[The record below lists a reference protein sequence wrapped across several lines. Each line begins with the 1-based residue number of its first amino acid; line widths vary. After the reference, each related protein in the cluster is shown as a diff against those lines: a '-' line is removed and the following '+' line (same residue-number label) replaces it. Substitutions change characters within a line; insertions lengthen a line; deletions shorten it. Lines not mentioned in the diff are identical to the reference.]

1 MNTIYLLTMKYISTR
16 GKSQNLQFEDV
27 LLTGLA
33 PDGGLYV
40 PKEWPI
46 LNHSK
51 LKNDKYH
58 KIAAEILYPFLD
70 SFVSYDDLIK
80 LTENAYRSFDV
91 EEMAPLVK
99 LEENRYI
106 LELFHGPT
114 LAFKDFAMLLLAELF
129 DLSLKKRN
137 EKITIIGATSGDTG
151 SAAIEAFKNSQ
162 NVNVFIFFP
171 KGRVSEVQR
180 KQMTTTDG
188 QGVFPIEIDGTFDD
202 CQNIVKDLFKD
213 KNFNNE
219 VKLGA
224 INSINWG
231 RIAAQIV
238 YYFTSFKLL
247 NNGPVSYSVPTGN
260 FGDILAGWVAKK
272 MGLPIK
278 SLMIATNENDILSRA
293 LKTGTYSIDK
303 AKATIS
309 PSMDI
314 QISSNFERLLF
325 ESLNKDSEKLRN
337 LFIELKENNGFRIDN
352 DTLSYIKNDF
362 KSGKA
367 SERKVK
373 DTISRIYKVSNIIL
387 DPHTAVGFYASAKKL
402 DTDVPM
408 VNLGTAHPAKFS
420 QAVIDA
426 IGLEPEIPDRLK
438 NIINKKEKFTELDN
452 NSEALI
458 GFIRKHS
465 NV

>member
-1 MNTIYLLTMKYISTR
+1 MKYISTR
-16 GKSQNLQFEDV
+16 GKAPELGFEDV
-27 LLTGLA
+27 LLSGLA
-33 PDGGLYV
+33 SDGGLYI
-40 PKEWPI
+40 PKEWPKVDYKE
-46 LNHSK
+46 LPTTS
-51 LKNDKYH
+51 YSEQ
-58 KIAAEILYPFLD
+58 AAYVIYPFVKDFLNYEELND
-70 SFVSYDDLIK
+70 ITSQ
-80 LTENAYRSFDV
+80 AYSQFPSKEAIGLKEV
-91 EEMAPLVK
+91 EKGNYL
-99 LEENRYI
+99 

-114 LAFKDFAMLLLAELF
+114 LAFKDFAMLLLAQFFETS
-129 DLSLKKRN
+129 LSKKD
-137 EKITIIGATSGDTG
+137 KSITILGATSGDTG
-151 SAAIEAFKNSQ
+151 SAAIEAFKN
-162 NVNVFIFFP
+162 NKHCTVFILFP
-171 KGRVSEVQR
+171 KGRVSEIQR
-180 KQMTTTDG
+180 KQMTTVDSASIY
-188 QGVFPIEIDGTFDD
+188 PIEIDGTFDD
-202 CQNIVKDLFKD
+202 CQNLVKNLFQNLEFK
-213 KNFNNE
+213 E
-219 VKLGA
+219 EMSLGA
-224 INSINWG
+224 INSINWA
-231 RIAAQIV
+231 RVAAQIV
-238 YYFTSFKLL
+238 YYFSTFQQLKSNRVSF
-247 NNGPVSYSVPTGN
+247 SVPTGN
-260 FGDILAGWVAKK
+260 FGDVLAGWVAKK
-272 MGLPIK
+272 MGLPIDK
-278 SLMIATNENDILSRA
+278 LIVATNDNDILDRA
-293 LKTGTYSIDK
+293 ISNGDYFQEEV
-303 AKATIS
+303 KATTS

>member
-1 MNTIYLLTMKYISTR
+1 MKYISTR
-16 GKSQNLQFEDV
+16 GKAPELGFEDV
-27 LLTGLA
+27 LLSGLA
-33 PDGGLYV
+33 SDGGLYI
-40 PKEWPI
+40 PKEWPKVDYKE
-46 LNHSK
+46 LPTTS
-51 LKNDKYH
+51 YSEQ
-58 KIAAEILYPFLD
+58 AAYVIYPFVKDFLNYEELND
-70 SFVSYDDLIK
+70 ITSQ
-80 LTENAYRSFDV
+80 AYSQFPSKEAIGLKEV
-91 EEMAPLVK
+91 EKGNYL
-99 LEENRYI
+99 

-114 LAFKDFAMLLLAELF
+114 LAFKDFAMLLLAQFFETS
-129 DLSLKKRN
+129 LSKKN
-137 EKITIIGATSGDTG
+137 KSITILGATSGDTG
-151 SAAIEAFKNSQ
+151 SAAIEAFKN
-162 NVNVFIFFP
+162 NKHCTVFILFP
-171 KGRVSEVQR
+171 KGRVSEIQR
-180 KQMTTTDG
+180 KQMTTVDSASIY
-188 QGVFPIEIDGTFDD
+188 PIEIDGTFDD
-202 CQNIVKDLFKD
+202 CQNLVKNLFQNLEFK
-213 KNFNNE
+213 E
-219 VKLGA
+219 EMSLGA
-224 INSINWG
+224 INSINWA
-231 RIAAQIV
+231 RVAAQIV
-238 YYFTSFKLL
+238 YYFSTFQQLKSNRVSF
-247 NNGPVSYSVPTGN
+247 SVPTGN
-260 FGDILAGWVAKK
+260 FGDVLAGWVAKK
-272 MGLPIK
+272 MGLPIDK
-278 SLMIATNENDILSRA
+278 LIVATNDNDILDRA
-293 LKTGTYSIDK
+293 ISNGDYFQEEV
-303 AKATIS
+303 KATTS

-402 DTDVPM
+402 DVDVPM

>member
-1 MNTIYLLTMKYISTR
+1 MKYISTR
-16 GKSQNLQFEDV
+16 GKAPELGFEDV
-27 LLTGLA
+27 LLSGLA
-33 PDGGLYV
+33 SDGGLYI
-40 PKEWPI
+40 PKEWPKVDYKE
-46 LNHSK
+46 LPTTS
-51 LKNDKYH
+51 YSEQ
-58 KIAAEILYPFLD
+58 AAYVIYPFVKDFLNYEELND
-70 SFVSYDDLIK
+70 ITSQ
-80 LTENAYRSFDV
+80 AYSQFPSKEAIGLKEV
-91 EEMAPLVK
+91 EKGNYL
-99 LEENRYI
+99 

-114 LAFKDFAMLLLAELF
+114 LAFKDFAMLLLAQFFETS
-129 DLSLKKRN
+129 LSKKN
-137 EKITIIGATSGDTG
+137 KSITILGATSGDTG
-151 SAAIEAFKNSQ
+151 SAAIEAFKN
-162 NVNVFIFFP
+162 NKHCTVFILFP
-171 KGRVSEVQR
+171 KGRVSEIQR
-180 KQMTTTDG
+180 KQMTTVDSASIY
-188 QGVFPIEIDGTFDD
+188 PIEIDGTFDD
-202 CQNIVKDLFKD
+202 CQNLVKNLFQNLEFK
-213 KNFNNE
+213 E
-219 VKLGA
+219 EMSLGA
-224 INSINWG
+224 INSINWA
-231 RIAAQIV
+231 RVAAQIV
-238 YYFTSFKLL
+238 YYFSTFQQLKSNRVSF
-247 NNGPVSYSVPTGN
+247 SVPTGN
-260 FGDILAGWVAKK
+260 FGDVLAGWVAKK
-272 MGLPIK
+272 MGLPIDK
-278 SLMIATNENDILSRA
+278 LIVATNDNDILDRA
-293 LKTGTYSIDK
+293 ISNGDYFQEEV
-303 AKATIS
+303 KATTS

-452 NSEALI
+452 NSEDLI

>member
-1 MNTIYLLTMKYISTR
+1 MKYISTR
-16 GKSQNLQFEDV
+16 GKAPELGFEDV
-27 LLTGLA
+27 LLSGLA
-33 PDGGLYV
+33 SDGGLYI
-40 PKEWPI
+40 PKEWPKVDYKE
-46 LNHSK
+46 LPTTS
-51 LKNDKYH
+51 YSEQ
-58 KIAAEILYPFLD
+58 AAYVIYPFVKDFLNYEELND
-70 SFVSYDDLIK
+70 ITSQ
-80 LTENAYRSFDV
+80 AYSQFPSKEAIGLKEV
-91 EEMAPLVK
+91 EKGNYL
-99 LEENRYI
+99 

-114 LAFKDFAMLLLAELF
+114 LAFKDFAMLLLAQFFETS
-129 DLSLKKRN
+129 LSKKD
-137 EKITIIGATSGDTG
+137 KSITILGATSGDTG
-151 SAAIEAFKNSQ
+151 SAAIEAFKN
-162 NVNVFIFFP
+162 NKHCTVFILFP
-171 KGRVSEVQR
+171 KGRVSEIQR
-180 KQMTTTDG
+180 KQMTTVDSASIY
-188 QGVFPIEIDGTFDD
+188 PIEIDGTFDD
-202 CQNIVKDLFKD
+202 CQNLVKNLFQNLEFK
-213 KNFNNE
+213 E
-219 VKLGA
+219 EMSLGA
-224 INSINWG
+224 INSINWA
-231 RIAAQIV
+231 RVAAQIV
-238 YYFTSFKLL
+238 YYFSTFQQLKSNRVSF
-247 NNGPVSYSVPTGN
+247 SVPTGN
-260 FGDILAGWVAKK
+260 FGDVLAGWVAKK
-272 MGLPIK
+272 MGLPIDK
-278 SLMIATNENDILSRA
+278 LIVATNDNDILDRA
-293 LKTGTYSIDK
+293 ISNGDYFQEEV
-303 AKATIS
+303 KATTS

-452 NSEALI
+452 NSEDLI

>member
-1 MNTIYLLTMKYISTR
+1 MKYISTR
-16 GKSQNLQFEDV
+16 GKAPELGFEDV
-27 LLTGLA
+27 LLSGLA
-33 PDGGLYV
+33 SDGGLYI
-40 PKEWPI
+40 PKEWPKVDYKE
-46 LNHSK
+46 LPTTS
-51 LKNDKYH
+51 YSEQ
-58 KIAAEILYPFLD
+58 AAYVMYPFVKDFLNYEELND
-70 SFVSYDDLIK
+70 ITSQ
-80 LTENAYRSFDV
+80 AYSQFPSKEAIGLKEV
-91 EEMAPLVK
+91 EKGNYL
-99 LEENRYI
+99 

-114 LAFKDFAMLLLAELF
+114 LAFKDFAMLLLAQFFEAS
-129 DLSLKKRN
+129 LSKKD
-137 EKITIIGATSGDTG
+137 KSITILGATSGDTG
-151 SAAIEAFKNSQ
+151 SAAIEAFKN
-162 NVNVFIFFP
+162 NKHCTVFILFP
-171 KGRVSEVQR
+171 KGRVSEIQR
-180 KQMTTTDG
+180 KQMTTVDSASIY
-188 QGVFPIEIDGTFDD
+188 PIEIDGTFDD
-202 CQNIVKDLFKD
+202 CQNLVKNLFQNLEFK
-213 KNFNNE
+213 E
-219 VKLGA
+219 EMSLGA
-224 INSINWG
+224 INSINWA
-231 RIAAQIV
+231 RVAAQIV
-238 YYFTSFKLL
+238 YYFSTFQQLKSNRVSF
-247 NNGPVSYSVPTGN
+247 SVPTGN
-260 FGDILAGWVAKK
+260 FGDVLAGWVAKK
-272 MGLPIK
+272 MGLPIDK
-278 SLMIATNENDILSRA
+278 LIVATNDNDILDRA
-293 LKTGTYSIDK
+293 ISNGDYFQEEV
-303 AKATIS
+303 KATTS

-402 DTDVPM
+402 DADVPM

>member
-1 MNTIYLLTMKYISTR
+1 MKYISTR
-16 GKSQNLQFEDV
+16 GKAPELGFEDV
-27 LLTGLA
+27 LLSGLA
-33 PDGGLYV
+33 SDGGLYI
-40 PKEWPI
+40 PKEWPKVDYKE
-46 LNHSK
+46 LPTTS
-51 LKNDKYH
+51 YSEQ
-58 KIAAEILYPFLD
+58 AAYVIYPFVKDFLNYEELND
-70 SFVSYDDLIK
+70 ITSQ
-80 LTENAYRSFDV
+80 AYSQFPSKEAIGLKEV
-91 EEMAPLVK
+91 EKGNYL
-99 LEENRYI
+99 

-114 LAFKDFAMLLLAELF
+114 LAFKDFAMLLLAQFFETS
-129 DLSLKKRN
+129 LSKKN
-137 EKITIIGATSGDTG
+137 KSITILGATSGDTG
-151 SAAIEAFKNSQ
+151 SAAIEAFKN
-162 NVNVFIFFP
+162 NKHCTVFILFP
-171 KGRVSEVQR
+171 KGRVSEIQR
-180 KQMTTTDG
+180 KQMTTVDSASIY
-188 QGVFPIEIDGTFDD
+188 PIEIDGTFDD
-202 CQNIVKDLFKD
+202 CQNLVKNLFQNLEFK
-213 KNFNNE
+213 E
-219 VKLGA
+219 EMSLGA
-224 INSINWG
+224 INSINWA
-231 RIAAQIV
+231 RVAAQIV
-238 YYFTSFKLL
+238 YYFSTFQQLKSNRVSF
-247 NNGPVSYSVPTGN
+247 SVPTGN
-260 FGDILAGWVAKK
+260 FGDVLAGWVAKK
-272 MGLPIK
+272 MGLPIDK
-278 SLMIATNENDILSRA
+278 LIVATNDNDILDRA
-293 LKTGTYSIDK
+293 ISNGDYFQEEV
-303 AKATIS
+303 KATTS

-387 DPHTAVGFYASAKKL
+387 DPHTAVGFYASAKII
-402 DTDVPM
+402 DADVPM

-452 NSEALI
+452 NSEDLI

>member
-1 MNTIYLLTMKYISTR
+1 MKYISTR
-16 GKSQNLQFEDV
+16 GKAPELGFEDV
-27 LLTGLA
+27 LLSGLA
-33 PDGGLYV
+33 SDGGLYI
-40 PKEWPI
+40 PKEWPKVDYKE
-46 LNHSK
+46 LPTTS
-51 LKNDKYH
+51 YSEQ
-58 KIAAEILYPFLD
+58 AAYVIYPFVKDFLNYEELND
-70 SFVSYDDLIK
+70 ITSQ
-80 LTENAYRSFDV
+80 AYSQFPSKEAIGLKEV
-91 EEMAPLVK
+91 EKGNYL
-99 LEENRYI
+99 

-114 LAFKDFAMLLLAELF
+114 LAFKDFAMLLLAQFFETS
-129 DLSLKKRN
+129 LSKKN
-137 EKITIIGATSGDTG
+137 KSITILGATSGDTG
-151 SAAIEAFKNSQ
+151 SAAIEAFKN
-162 NVNVFIFFP
+162 NKHCTVFILFP
-171 KGRVSEVQR
+171 KGRVSEIQR
-180 KQMTTTDG
+180 KQMTTVDSASIY
-188 QGVFPIEIDGTFDD
+188 PIEIDGTFDD
-202 CQNIVKDLFKD
+202 CQNLVKNLFQNLEFK
-213 KNFNNE
+213 E
-219 VKLGA
+219 EMSLGA
-224 INSINWG
+224 INSINWA
-231 RIAAQIV
+231 RVAAQIV
-238 YYFTSFKLL
+238 YYFSTFQQLKSNRVSF
-247 NNGPVSYSVPTGN
+247 SVPTGN
-260 FGDILAGWVAKK
+260 FGDVLAGWVAKK
-272 MGLPIK
+272 MGLPIDK
-278 SLMIATNENDILSRA
+278 LIVATNDNDILDRA
-293 LKTGTYSIDK
+293 ISNGDYFQEEV
-303 AKATIS
+303 KATTS

-402 DTDVPM
+402 DADVPM

-452 NSEALI
+452 NSEDLI

>member
-1 MNTIYLLTMKYISTR
+1 MNTIYLLTMEYISTR
-16 GKSQNLQFEDV
+16 GKSKNLQFEDV

-40 PKEWPI
+40 PKEWPL
-46 LNHSK
+46 LNYNE
-51 LKNDKYH
+51 LKNTDYH
-58 KIAAEILYPFLD
+58 KIAAEILHPFLS
-70 SFVSYDDLIK
+70 SFVSYNDLIK
-80 LTENAYRSFDV
+80 LTENAYRSF
-91 EEMAPLVK
+91 ETKEMAPLVQ

-188 QGVFPIEIDGTFDD
+188 SNIFPIEIDGTFDD

-213 KNFNNE
+213 NIFNTE

-247 NNGPVSYSVPTGN
+247 KNDLVSYSVPTGN
-260 FGDILAGWVAKK
+260 FGDILAGWVAKQ

-278 SLMIATNENDILSRA
+278 NLMIATNENDILSRA
-293 LKTGTYSIDK
+293 LKTGIYSIDK

-325 ESLNKDSEKLRN
+325 EAYDRNSLS
-337 LFIELKENNGFRIDN
+337 IDN
-352 DTLSYIKNDF
+352 LMDNLKNSKEFKIEKNALNFIRNDF
-362 KSGKA
+362 LATSITEQETK
-367 SERKVK
+367 EC
-373 DTISRIYKVSNIIL
+373 ISDVYKKTGYIL
-387 DPHTAVGFYASAKKL
+387 DPHTAVGYAASRSL
-402 DTDVPM
+402 DDKNGVIVT
-408 VNLGTAHPAKFS
+408 LGTAHPSEFPI
-420 QAVIDA
+420 AVEDSIKIKPD
-426 IGLEPEIPDRLK
+426 IPDRLK
-438 NIINKKEKFTELDN
+438 KVLNKTENFSKMEIDLKKIKNFISTNI
-452 NSEALI
+452 
-458 GFIRKHS
+458 
-465 NV
+465 